1 MKIIVRSQEKKISLR
16 LPGWLVYG
24 RLPTR
29 IVVAVIARHAPN
41 CGIPPEMLGQL
52 LTSLRGLAR
61 THPGWPLVD
70 LTNSRCP
77 IFSPIAKEPP
87 HAMWGRLLLDEAN
100 SVV

>member
-41 CGIPPEMLGQL
+41 CAIPPEMLGQL

-70 LTNSRCP
+70 ITTHEGDIVKITL
-77 IFSPIAKEPP
+77 
-87 HAMWGRLLLDEAN
+87 
-100 SVV
+100 